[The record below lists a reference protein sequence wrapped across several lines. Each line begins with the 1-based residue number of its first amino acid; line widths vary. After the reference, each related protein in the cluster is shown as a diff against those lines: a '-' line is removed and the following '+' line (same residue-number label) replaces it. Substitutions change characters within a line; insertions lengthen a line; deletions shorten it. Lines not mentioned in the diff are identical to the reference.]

1 MRSCV
6 RNFLFSMLRT
16 HQEVLENNKYIME
29 MQVKNVYR
37 ITKYKISIMFAHI
50 NQKNELLN
58 KLSVNAKDTELNE
71 DNKEVIGKFMR

>member
-1 MRSCV
+1 V
-6 RNFLFSMLRT
+6 YVLL
-16 HQEVLENNKYIME
+16 EVLENNKYIME

-50 NQKNELLN
+50 NQKNELSN

-71 DNKEVIGKFMR
+71 DSKEVIGKFML